1 MKVLVTG
8 SSGMFGGYVMAAL
21 PAAGHETHAYDLAAP
36 GTEILGVA
44 PALATRLHL
53 GGIDDI
59 VRLR

>member
-1 MKVLVTG
+1 
-8 SSGMFGGYVMAAL
+8 MAAL